1 MKKNVKVTEVGAKK
15 KVNAKAAGK
24 VARIQK
30 IIEEPMKRNARK
42 CTTPNHIIKAASKST
57 KMTVFK
63 ASCCV
68 VVYTTGD
75 YEYFRTEEMARK
87 QRGCLP
93 GSVVTEYR
101 LFASKQEA
109 TEFMD
114 ATDGGKRPGATKQE
128 STIVT
133 PTKVADHLGDSNANL
148 PIKALNKI
156 GLSRLEAI
164 DFSTFGSG
172 VASKYIDRGPTTV
185 SSSYLANLK
194 KVANSGQVEIQI
206 HIFKYGLQPQP
217 NYQVVTFE
225 LYDLKQSKK
234 YWTHHGEKWEQA
246 FQNAKQNNFGDMYDD
261 VCYQFKSFVLRNVT
275 TRSSGMQNE
284 PLVFDGVRQDGSH
297 YQIEEHG
304 LYLLLPFDY
313 TPEQV
318 KEQINLFGVN
328 ASKLIAM
335 QAYDALHNSPNTAL
349 RQNVKPVS
357 GGYWSMLQIAFDSE
371 LKIIVEDTLDN
382 MFLDQE
388 IYTLMGALFNIFDH
402 PKDYGNSDLINFAYG
417 RVTAFDGKN

>member
-1 MKKNVKVTEVGAKK
+1 MLGAVCRWHLNADVG
-15 KVNAKAAGK
+15 
-24 VARIQK
+24 
-30 IIEEPMKRNARK
+30 
-42 CTTPNHIIKAASKST
+42 
-57 KMTVFK
+57 F
-63 ASCCV
+63 
-68 VVYTTGD
+68 
-75 YEYFRTEEMARK
+75 
-87 QRGCLP
+87 GCLA
-93 GSVVTEYR
+93 G
-101 LFASKQEA
+101 LLACQ
-109 TEFMD
+109 
-114 ATDGGKRPGATKQE
+114 G
-128 STIVT
+128 
-133 PTKVADHLGDSNANL
+133 
-148 PIKALNKI
+148 I
-156 GLSRLEAI
+156 GTR
-164 DFSTFGSG
+164 DWMRDWMR
-172 VASKYIDRGPTTV
+172 DRDW
-185 SSSYLANLK
+185 
-194 KVANSGQVEIQI
+194 IQ
-206 HIFKYGLQPQP
+206 H
-217 NYQVVTFE
+217 
-225 LYDLKQSKK
+225 
-234 YWTHHGEKWEQA
+234 
-246 FQNAKQNNFGDMYDD
+246 
-261 VCYQFKSFVLRNVT
+261 
-275 TRSSGMQNE
+275 SGMQNE